1 MRGRAASDQARLVT
15 PLMRLRDPSLTKVI
29 IVTLAEPTPVTE
41 AAQLQSD
48 LRRAGI
54 EPFAW
59 VINASLS
66 ASGSRD
72 PLLMQRMARERAQI
86 RRVCRDHASRV
97 AVVPWSAEEPVGL
110 ERLRA
115 LMGPEQPRVAERSSA
130 AGAG

>member
-1 MRGRAASDQARLVT
+1 
-15 PLMRLRDPSLTKVI
+15 MRLRDPSLTKVI

-66 ASGSRD
+66 ATGARD
-72 PLLMQRMARERAQI
+72 PLLKQKMAGERAQI
-86 RRVCRDHASRV
+86 HRVCRDHASRV
-97 AVVPWSAEEPVGL
+97 AVVPWSAEEPVGA

-115 LMGPEQPRVAERSSA
+115 LMGPERARAAERNSV